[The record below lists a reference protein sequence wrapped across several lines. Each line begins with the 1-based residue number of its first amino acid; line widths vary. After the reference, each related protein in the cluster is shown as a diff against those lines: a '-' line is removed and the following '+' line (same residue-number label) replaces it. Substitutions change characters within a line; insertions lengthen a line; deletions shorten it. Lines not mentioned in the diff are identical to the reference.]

1 MKENKTRIVLD
12 TNIFIRIFVGDIK
25 GQMKECLKL
34 LEFLAEKEN
43 SFRIYIPQVV
53 ILEIAW
59 VLGGKYYGFS
69 RKRVS
74 EALASLG
81 SENFK
86 IAHKVDFNKGLD
98 IFEKYNVKLGDAM
111 IVAGDVIQKEKAI
124 IVSYDK
130 DFDKIKGVVKMTP
143 KDFLKK
149 FEGIDL

>member
-1 MKENKTRIVLD
+1 MRENKTKVVLD

-25 GQMKECLKL
+25 SQMKECLRL
-34 LEFLAEKEN
+34 LEFLTEN
-43 SFRIYIPQVV
+43 ENDFRIYIPQIV

-86 IAHKVDFNKGLD
+86 IAYKVDFNKALD

-111 IVAGDVIQKEKAI
+111 IVAGDIIQKEKATI
-124 IVSYDK
+124 ISYDK
-130 DFDKIKGVVKMTP
+130 DFDKIKGIVKMTP
-143 KDFLKK
+143 REFLKK
-149 FEGIDL
+149 FEG